1 MRNPW
6 YVTFLRFYVSFRSV
20 MLFLYSKEEIKFV
33 TNAKIEKTHKRIQS
47 KKIKFLTAIKYK
59 LVDIPIWFTFFI
71 DVNRLIYFVWMVS
84 PQHLHGFFK
93 SLF

>member
-1 MRNPW
+1 
-6 YVTFLRFYVSFRSV
+6 

-59 LVDIPIWFTFFI
+59 LVDIPI
-71 DVNRLIYFVWMVS
+71 
-84 PQHLHGFFK
+84 
-93 SLF
+93 